1 MRRQLLPAVVL
12 LSLFATS
19 VYAESRPNIM
29 VILVDDLG
37 YSDLGCYGGEI
48 DTPHLNSLAENGLR
62 FTQFYNTARCWPTRS
77 ALLTG
82 YYAQQIRRDKF
93 YHVDN
98 KNQGNRGRRP
108 AWAPLLP
115 KLLKP
120 AGYRSYHSG
129 KWHLDGMPVA
139 QGFDNSYYLADQ
151 GRFFN
156 PKRHYENDK
165 QLPPVGKGTGYYGTT
180 AIADHA
186 VRALKQHEVDHADQP
201 FFHYV
206 AFTAPHFPLH
216 ALPDDIAKY
225 SSTYKVGWNDIRA
238 ARWQRQQE
246 MGLFHGK
253 LSAVEPRVGP
263 PYHFADD
270 LETLGPGE
278 VNRPFDWNTLNATQ
292 QAFQADKMSVH
303 AAMVDRIDRE
313 TGRILEQLR
322 AMNAFENTLI
332 MFLSDNGGS
341 AEIMVRDDGHDPQ
354 ASPGSAETYLCM
366 GPGWSNAANTPFRR
380 HKTWVHEGGC
390 CTPMIA
396 HWPQGIADGGSIRRT
411 VGHVVDLVPTIIS
424 LAGAEIPS
432 RIEGTSVPKKPGRSL
447 VEALQNDS
455 PVERDSLWWSHEQN
469 QALRI
474 GDWKAVVAKADGVW
488 ELFNLAIDRTESNNL
503 ATKESQRLR
512 RMQARWTQLRDEFYE
527 LSIRD

>member
-1 MRRQLLPAVVL
+1 MRRQLL
-12 LSLFATS
+12 ATS
-19 VYAESRPNIM
+19 LIILLATTVRADERPNVM

-37 YSDLGCYGGEI
+37 YSDPGCYGGEI
-48 DTPHLNSLAENGLR
+48 DTPHLNSLADNGLR

-93 YHVDN
+93 YHVGN
-98 KNQGNRGRRP
+98 RNQGNRGKRP
-108 AWAPLLP
+108 VWAPLLP

-129 KWHLDGMPVA
+129 KWHLDGMPIA
-139 QGFDNSYYLADQ
+139 EGFDRSYYLADQ

-156 PKRHYENDK
+156 PKRHYEDDK
-165 QLPPVGKGTGYYGTT
+165 QLPAVEKGSDYYGTT

-186 VRALKQHEVDHADQP
+186 IRALREHAGNHASQP

-206 AFTAPHFPLH
+206 GFTAPHFPLH
-216 ALPDDIAKY
+216 ALPEDIAKY
-225 SSTYKVGWNDIRA
+225 SETYDIGWNEIRA
-238 ARWQRQQE
+238 ARWKRQQQI
-246 MGLFHGK
+246 GLFDGT
-253 LSAVEPRVGP
+253 LSEVEPHVGP

-278 VNRPFDWNTLNATQ
+278 VNRPLDWNTLNATQ
-292 QAFQADKMSVH
+292 KAFQADKMSVH
-303 AAMVDRIDRE
+303 AAMVDRIDQE
-313 TGRILEQLR
+313 TGRILNQLR
-322 AMNAFENTLI
+322 AMNAFDNTLI

-396 HWPQGIADGGSIRRT
+396 HWPNGITDRGTICRT
-411 VGHVVDLVPTIIS
+411 VGHVVDLVPTIVS
-424 LAGAEIPS
+424 LAGAQLPS
-432 RIEGTSVPKKPGRSL
+432 TIESTAVPAKPGRSL
-447 VEALQNDS
+447 VEALKRNV
-455 PVERDSLWWSHEQN
+455 PVQRDSLWWSHEQN
-469 QALRI
+469 RALRI
-474 GDWKAVVAKADGVW
+474 GDWKAVVAKMDDEW
-488 ELFNLAIDRTESNNL
+488 ELFNLATDRTESNNL
-503 ATKESQRLR
+503 ADSHADRLK
-512 RMQARWTQLRDEFYE
+512 RMQKRWTQLRDEFYE